1 MELCI
6 SMIETQCKTNLHD
19 DLSWVFKPSEEKE
32 RWGTLQCLDR
42 LAMPATSDK
51 ALIKDDIPKNG
62 FPGHPA
68 PCGVMQQENY
78 ST

>member
-1 MELCI
+1 MKLCI

-19 DLSWVFKPSEEKE
+19 DLSWVIKPSMEKE
-32 RWGTLQCLDR
+32 GWGTLQCLDR

-62 FPGHPA
+62 PPPPTSCPMWCDAAGK
-68 PCGVMQQENY
+68 
-78 ST
+78 